1 MTQGQKTHPKNMT
14 KEQRDYQR
22 RYVFYGNVA
31 VIKSWLEKED
41 RESVEEMAKLIAK
54 WMLG

>member
-14 KEQRDYQR
+14 QEQRDYQR

>member
-1 MTQGQKTHPKNMT
+1 
-14 KEQRDYQR
+14 
-22 RYVFYGNVA
+22 VA
-31 VIKSWLEKED
+31 VIKRRLEKED